1 MNNSLTNN
9 KLNIS
14 ERQEVKILNSI
25 SSDISQLRTTML
37 DSSLKTLKFNLNR
50 KNNNNKF
57 FEFGKIYQLVDNK
70 TIESRRLSIL
80 FCDNLYSNSWIKNN
94 SADGFFVLKNIVYNI
109 FRKLS
114 IQINEKTIT
123 HDGFENCL
131 GIFNKKNK
139 VSVIGKISS
148 DFNEKHEIKKDVY
161 YASLDIDLIL
171 DLLNLKFKK
180 YSPISKF
187 PTVNRELNFLI
198 DTKIDFSSIQKL
210 IMKQSHIK
218 NLESMSLSDV
228 YQDDKLPEGKKS
240 YTLSFNLMDKTKTL
254 SEKEISSS
262 MSKIQSKIENEFS
275 ASLRS

>member
-1 MNNSLTNN
+1 M
-9 KLNIS
+9 
-14 ERQEVKILNSI
+14 
-25 SSDISQLRTTML
+25 
-37 DSSLKTLKFNLNR
+37 
-50 KNNNNKF
+50 
-57 FEFGKIYQLVDNK
+57 
-70 TIESRRLSIL
+70 
-80 FCDNLYSNSWIKNN
+80 
-94 SADGFFVLKNIVYNI
+94 
-109 FRKLS
+109 
-114 IQINEKTIT
+114 
-123 HDGFENCL
+123 
-131 GIFNKKNK
+131 
-139 VSVIGKISS
+139 
-148 DFNEKHEIKKDVY
+148 
-161 YASLDIDLIL
+161 
-171 DLLNLKFKK
+171 KFKK